1 MAFIVKKSIVNRS
14 LIVKKSG
21 TGELLYNPIAFWHL
35 EESSGNRIDATNNS
49 YTLSEGDTSVGSA
62 IGKIGNA
69 ANFNGTTS
77 KFLTNSSISV
87 GSTFSISCWFKL
99 N

>member
-1 MAFIVKKSIVNRS
+1 MS
-14 LIVKKSG
+14 LIIKKSG

-35 EESSGNRIDATNNS
+35 DEISANRADATNGE
-49 YTLSEGDTSVGSA
+49 YTLSEGGTSVGSA

-69 ANFNGTTS
+69 ANFNGTNT

-87 GSTFSISCWFKL
+87 GSTFSIACWVKL
-99 N
+99 NSYSPRTIRI